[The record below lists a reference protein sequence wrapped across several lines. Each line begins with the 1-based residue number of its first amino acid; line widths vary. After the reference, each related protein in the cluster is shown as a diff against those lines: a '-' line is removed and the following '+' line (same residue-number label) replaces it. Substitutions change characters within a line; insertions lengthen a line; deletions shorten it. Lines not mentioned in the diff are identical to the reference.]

1 MTNKVKYADPTPP
14 VSWVWFSFANL
25 ELLQSAKFDD
35 GVVLIADQREVCGSG
50 RGKSEMKKLLEK
62 FDKIDVEFVTLNIS
76 DFCFLRRNLGEI
88 SWKIML
94 L

>member
-1 MTNKVKYADPTPP
+1 M
-14 VSWVWFSFANL
+14 
-25 ELLQSAKFDD
+25 
-35 GVVLIADQREVCGSG
+35 LIADQREVCGSG

-88 SWKIML
+88 SWKVMWRELNSLKGPNLSYFYISSL
-94 L
+94 HSSFLHNSNFKTYF